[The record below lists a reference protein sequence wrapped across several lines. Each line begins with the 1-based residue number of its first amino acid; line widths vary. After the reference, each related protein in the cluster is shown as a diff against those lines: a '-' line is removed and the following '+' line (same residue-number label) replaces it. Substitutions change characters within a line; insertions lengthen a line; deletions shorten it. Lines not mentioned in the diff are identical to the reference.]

1 MRYNMG
7 DFASI
12 LFVIAITAI
21 SLFGVH
27 VLNILFKIPL
37 KPEKYQSISGLR
49 GYLAFFVFIHHSIL
63 YYYLLR
69 DNDWLIPNSKLF
81 NHFGE
86 TSVVLFFMIT
96 SFLFTSKLLN
106 QNIKIDWI
114 QLFTSRIL
122 RIYPAFLVL
131 CIFQI
136 ILIFYMN
143 HFQISEPPLTVFKE
157 IIIWLG
163 FSIIDYLPINGCK
176 DTNLMIA
183 NVLWTIKYEWI
194 FYFSLP
200 LLSLIISKKKPKI
213 WVTLITS
220 IVMIIIAKYIQLQPI
235 FIFAFA
241 GGSLAAFLINNN
253 YLNLI
258 AKKTITSLLI
268 LGCLA
273 IVVLCFDTAYSI
285 APICILT
292 LVFICIA
299 CGNNL
304 FGILTL
310 KTSKLLGQLSY
321 SIYLFHGIVLYFIFT
336 IVIGQENASNL
347 NVTNHWLLVAV
358 CSLFTIF
365 LASLCFKWI
374 ETPSIKSSKMISEKI
389 KKIFDKTK

>member
-1 MRYNMG
+1 MG

-12 LFVIAITAI
+12 LFVIAITAL

-37 KPEKYQSISGLR
+37 KPVKYQTIDGLR
-49 GYLAFFVFIHHSIL
+49 GYLALFVFIHHSIL
-63 YYYLLR
+63 YYYFLR
-69 DNDWLIPNSKLF
+69 DNNWHIPNSRLF

-106 QNIKIDWI
+106 QNTKMDWI
-114 QLFTSRIL
+114 SLFTSRIL

-131 CIFQI
+131 FIIQI
-136 ILIFYMN
+136 ILILYLSS
-143 HFQISEPPLTVFKE
+143 FQFSESPLKIFKE
-157 IIIWLG
+157 IIIWLS

-176 DTNLMIA
+176 DTNLMTA
-183 NVLWTIKYEWI
+183 NVLWTIRYEWV

-200 LLSLIISKKKPKI
+200 ILSQIISRAKPKI
-213 WVTLITS
+213 W
-220 IVMIIIAKYIQLQPI
+220 IVLTTGIIMIVIAKFIHLQAV
-235 FIFAFA
+235 FIYAFV
-241 GGSLAAFLINNN
+241 GGVLTALIIKNEFISELTKKSISSFLI
-253 YLNLI
+253 LVCI
-258 AKKTITSLLI
+258 IF
-268 LGCLA
+268 
-273 IVVLCFDTAYSI
+273 VVLWFDTAYDI
-285 APICILT
+285 IPISILT
-292 LVFICIA
+292 LAFIGIA
-299 CGNNL
+299 SGNNL

-321 SIYLFHGIVLYFIFT
+321 SIYLLHGIILYFTFILIIRPET
-336 IVIGQENASNL
+336 ASIL
-347 NVTNHWLLVAV
+347 NITNHWLLVAV

-389 KKIFDKTK
+389 KKMFDKTK